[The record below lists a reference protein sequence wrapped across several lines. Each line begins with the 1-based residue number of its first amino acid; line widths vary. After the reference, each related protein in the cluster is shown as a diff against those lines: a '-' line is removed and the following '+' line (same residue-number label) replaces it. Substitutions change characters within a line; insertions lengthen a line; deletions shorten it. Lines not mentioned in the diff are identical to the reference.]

1 MVLFPLVDFHQ
12 PKAGSYI
19 KNRKEKKERQ
29 KHHENGLISEG
40 KVVERSLLSPI

>member
-29 KHHENGLISEG
+29 KHENGLISEG